1 MTNDTIYMDQETLD
15 ILEKYGG
22 EIETWDEVNSFDL
35 VKLAE
40 NQSRLAMTLV
50 VNGLEAKARACL
62 LNLLEIG
69 KVLESRGI
77 DCD

>member
-1 MTNDTIYMDQETLD
+1 MTNDTIYMDQETMD
-15 ILEKYGG
+15 ILEKYGD

-50 VNGLEAKARACL
+50 ANGLEAKARACL
-62 LNLLEIG
+62 LTLNEIG
-69 KVLESRGI
+69 EVLEAREAVS
-77 DCD
+77 